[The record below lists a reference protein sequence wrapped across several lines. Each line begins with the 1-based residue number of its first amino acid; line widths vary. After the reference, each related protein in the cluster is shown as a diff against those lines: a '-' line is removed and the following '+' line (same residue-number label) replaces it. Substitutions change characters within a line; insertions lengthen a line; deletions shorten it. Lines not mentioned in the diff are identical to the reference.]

1 MIISVTLLRPWDFKA
16 GQYIKIC
23 IPFLSWSSILQWHPF
38 ALSSY
43 ELINGNMVIR
53 LMIREREGLTAILA
67 SKGSPDR
74 EMLALIDGPYGREIP
89 LRTYGTVLLFA
100 SGIGIAGLLLYAHQ
114 TLEEY
119 YAQRTS
125 CRRIFL
131 FWEIDDNTAYENIIE
146 SYLHRLS
153 SHSVGRDI
161 SGLVHA

>member
-1 MIISVTLLRPWDFKA
+1 
-16 GQYIKIC
+16 
-23 IPFLSWSSILQWHPF
+23 
-38 ALSSY
+38 
-43 ELINGNMVIR
+43 
-53 LMIREREGLTAILA
+53 MIREREGLTAILA

-89 LRTYGTVLLFA
+89 LRTYGIVLLFT
-100 SGIGIAGLLLYAHQ
+100 SGIGITGLLLYAHQ

-153 SHSVGRDI
+153 SHSISKDI
-161 SGLVHA
+161 SSLVHA